1 MPFGEYLADGVLEPL
16 GMTATALTGPI
27 RRSAAAG
34 LVGPLSDLVRL
45 GREWARPTLVSDATW
60 REATSVQ
67 FPGLAGVLPGFGP
80 FDPCDWGLGVE
91 IRGAK
96 RPHWT
101 GTVELTGHLRS
112 LRAERIL
119 PVGGPGGR
127 GALLRP
133 GRPAVRGVGLAGL
146 AGTGR
151 CRPGGAVPGTPRSGG
166 PHGLT
171 GSAAPPE
178 APSRLRRMKG
188 VLLAGGTG
196 SRLHPLTRITNKHL
210 LPIYDRP
217 MINWGIEALV
227 NAGITEIMLVTGGTH
242 AGEFLR
248 LLGNGHEFGI
258 DRLSYGYQERPG
270 GIAEALGLAARFVD
284 GDPVLV
290 MLADNIVENSIRPM
304 VDAFRADPQGARI
317 LLTPVEEDEHLR
329 HLGVPTFDDDAK
341 VVGIVEKPEHPAS
354 KFGVTGIYCYDA
366 DVFDVIPTLVPSGR
380 GELEITDVNNHYI
393 AQGAMAYDVLEGF
406 WGDAGESIDAY
417 YTVNDF
423 VRKYGANKG

>member
-1 MPFGEYLADGVLEPL
+1 
-16 GMTATALTGPI
+16 
-27 RRSAAAG
+27 
-34 LVGPLSDLVRL
+34 
-45 GREWARPTLVSDATW
+45 
-60 REATSVQ
+60 
-67 FPGLAGVLPGFGP
+67 
-80 FDPCDWGLGVE
+80 
-91 IRGAK
+91 
-96 RPHWT
+96 
-101 GTVELTGHLRS
+101 
-112 LRAERIL
+112 
-119 PVGGPGGR
+119 
-127 GALLRP
+127 
-133 GRPAVRGVGLAGL
+133 
-146 AGTGR
+146 
-151 CRPGGAVPGTPRSGG
+151 
-166 PHGLT
+166 
-171 GSAAPPE
+171 
-178 APSRLRRMKG
+178 MKG

-284 GDPVLV
+284 GAPVLV
-290 MLADNIVENSIRPM
+290 MLADNIVERSIRPM
-304 VDAFRADPQGARI
+304 VDAFRGNPHGARI

-329 HLGVPTFDDDAK
+329 HLGVPTFDERDAI
-341 VVGIVEKPEHPAS
+341 VGIVEKPEHPAS

-366 DVFDVIPTLVPSGR
+366 DVFDVIPTLEPSGR

-393 AQGAMAYDVLEGF
+393 SQGTMAYDVLDGF

-423 VRKYGANKG
+423 VRRHGANKG